1 MRWLFILLFLVP
13 IVSASNESFV
23 QLKEELH
30 QPYESGESFHLFF
43 PGRGSFGN
51 LYLGLIVQFI
61 CSIDIVLRCFNRVF
75 SEK

>member
-30 QPYESGESFHLFF
+30 QPYESGESFYSLTFLVGIFLLFF
-43 PGRGSFGN
+43 VFYYGQKQKN
-51 LYLGLIVQFI
+51 HKHKLIK
-61 CSIDIVLRCFNRVF
+61 LKN
-75 SEK
+75 